1 MPKRSRNT
9 PYINLCLYVYMSVG
23 NARERILVRIS
34 REDGRTDYGETFVS
48 DLYMRE
54 KIGYLELAYAF
65 LK

>member
-1 MPKRSRNT
+1 
-9 PYINLCLYVYMSVG
+9 MSVG
-23 NARERILVRIS
+23 NARERIFVRIS